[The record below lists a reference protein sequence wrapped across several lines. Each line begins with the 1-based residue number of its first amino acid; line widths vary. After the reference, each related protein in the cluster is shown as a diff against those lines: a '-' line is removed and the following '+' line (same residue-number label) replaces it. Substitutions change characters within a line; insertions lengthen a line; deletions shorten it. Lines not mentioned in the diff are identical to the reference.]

1 MDARQNARTARIAVL
16 ATACAVLLGGSA
28 GARTMTP
35 RDLVTLDRVSDPH
48 LSPDGTRAVY
58 DVRST
63 DYAANKGVHAV
74 WMVCTHCAGAD
85 AAPWRLAA
93 SDKGATAPRF
103 SPDGRAVYF
112 LSSRSGSNQVWRTD
126 LAASRAGAAPV
137 QVTHLPLDIGSYR
150 VSPDG
155 RSLVVSLAVFPD
167 CDTPDCTRKRLD
179 QRHAEKASGVLYTRL
194 FVRHWDEWADGTRN
208 QLWALPLD
216 AGGQAGTA
224 KPLMRGFDGDSPSKP
239 FGGDAD
245 YAISPDSHTLV
256 FSARLAG
263 NSEPWSTNFDLYQVP
278 LDGSAPPRD
287 ITAGN
292 SAWDAAPLFSPDGRR
307 LAYKATAR
315 PGFEADRFA
324 IMLRDVATGATR
336 ALAPRWDRSADA
348 MAWSADGRTL
358 YVTAA
363 DTGHQVLFALDAST
377 GQPTPL
383 TTDGH
388 VSELDVAG
396 TELVYARDSLA
407 SPTQLYALSII
418 GAPAGTAITPV
429 PAGTTITGAP
439 SGTTATGAPSG
450 TAATGAPSG
459 TAATGAPSG
468 TAATGAPSGT
478 AATGAPS
485 GTAATGAPFG
495 TAATGAPFGTTP
507 DSPAAH
513 APQQVSTQKGVRQ
526 LTHADADKLAGVTL
540 APYQQFSFTGWNNE
554 TVHAYVMPPAGAQ
567 PGRTYPV
574 AFLIHGGP
582 QGSFGDSWSYRWNP
596 QTYAAAGYASVF
608 VDFHGSEG
616 YGQAFTDSIS
626 GHWGDRPL
634 ADLKAGWAAALSR
647 FPYLDASRA
656 CALGASYG
664 GYMVYWIAGV
674 WPQPWRCLVDHDGVF
689 DNRIMG
695 YATEELW
702 FSEWENG
709 HATPWERPEN
719 YERFNA
725 IDHVADWRDPMLVIH
740 SAHDYRIPLEQ
751 GLAAFTAMQR
761 RGIPS
766 EFLTFP
772 DENHWVLK
780 PQNSELWQKTV
791 LAWLDRWTKRQ

>member
-1 MDARQNARTARIAVL
+1 MLRTALLATTCIALFAGGAAARTL
-16 ATACAVLLGGSA
+16 S
-28 GARTMTP
+28 P
-35 RDLVTLDRVSDPH
+35 HDLVTLDRVSDPH
-48 LSPDGTRAVY
+48 LSPDGTRVVY

-63 DYAANKGVHAV
+63 DYAANKGVHAI
-74 WMVCTHCAGAD
+74 WMVCTHCAGPD
-85 AAPWRLAA
+85 ATPWRLDA
-93 SDKGATAPRF
+93 SDKGATSPRF
-103 SPDGRAVYF
+103 SPDGRSVYF
-112 LSSRSGSNQVWRTD
+112 LSSRSGSNQLWRTD
-126 LAASRAGAAPV
+126 VAASRAGAVPV
-137 QVTHLPLDIGSYR
+137 QVTRLPLDIGSYR
-150 VSPDG
+150 VAPDG
-155 RSLVVSLAVFPD
+155 RTRVVAMAGLPECA
-167 CDTPDCTRKRLD
+167 TPERTRKRLD
-179 QRHAEKASGVLYTRL
+179 QRHADKATGVLYTRL

-216 AGGQAGTA
+216 AGGQAGVA

-239 FGGDAD
+239 FGGDTD
-245 YAISPDSHTLV
+245 YAISPDGRALV

-263 NSEPWSTNFDLYQVP
+263 TSEPWSTNFDLYQVP

-324 IMLRDVATGATR
+324 VMLRDVATGVTH

-363 DTGHQVLFALDAST
+363 DTGHQVLFALDSGT
-377 GQPTPL
+377 GEPTPL

-388 VSELDVAG
+388 VAELDVAG
-396 TELVYARDSLA
+396 STLVYARDSLA
-407 SPTQLYALSII
+407 GPVQLYAVATT
-418 GAPAGTAITPV
+418 GQPAPAGTSFDA
-429 PAGTTITGAP
+429 
-439 SGTTATGAPSG
+439 
-450 TAATGAPSG
+450 
-459 TAATGAPSG
+459 
-468 TAATGAPSGT
+468 
-478 AATGAPS
+478 
-485 GTAATGAPFG
+485 
-495 TAATGAPFGTTP
+495 
-507 DSPAAH
+507 SPAQT
-513 APQQVSTQKGVRQ
+513 PGRTPTQAAARQ

-554 TVHAYVMPPAGAQ
+554 TVHAYVMPPAAAR
-567 PGRTYPV
+567 PGQRYPV

-634 ADLKAGWAAALSR
+634 ADLKAGWTAALAK

-709 HATPWERPEN
+709 RATPWERPEN

-725 IDHVADWRDPMLVIH
+725 VDHVADWRDPMLVIH
-740 SAHDYRIPLEQ
+740 SARDYRIPLEQ

-791 LAWLDRWTKRQ
+791 LAWLDRWTKADAGKASQ

>member
-1 MDARQNARTARIAVL
+1 MLRTALL
-16 ATACAVLLGGSA
+16 ATTCTVLLAGGA

-35 RDLVTLDRVSDPH
+35 HDLVTLDRVSDPH
-48 LSPDGTRAVY
+48 LSPDGRTVVY

-63 DYAANKGVHAV
+63 DYAANKGVHAI
-74 WMVCTHCAGAD
+74 WMVCTRCAGAD
-85 AAPWRLAA
+85 ATPWRLAA
-93 SDKGATAPRF
+93 SDKGATSPRF
-103 SPDGRAVYF
+103 SPDGRAVFF
-112 LSSRSGSNQVWRTD
+112 LSSRSGSNQLWRTD
-126 LAASRAGAAPV
+126 LAASRDGAAPV

-155 RSLVVSLAVFPD
+155 HTLVVSMSVFPD

-208 QLWALPLD
+208 QLWAAPLE
-216 AGGQAGTA
+216 ARGQAGTA

-324 IMLRDVATGATR
+324 IMLRDVATGATH

-363 DTGHQVLFALDAST
+363 DTGHQVLFALDTGT
-377 GQPTPL
+377 GQPTAL
-383 TTDGH
+383 TADGH
-388 VSELDVAG
+388 ISELDVAG

-407 SPTQLYALSII
+407 GPTQLYAITST
-418 GAPAGTAITPV
+418 GASAVTPI
-429 PAGTTITGAP
+429 AGAP
-439 SGTTATGAPSG
+439 SGTTTTGAPSD
-450 TAATGAPSG
+450 ATPEAPAG
-459 TAATGAPSG
+459 
-468 TAATGAPSGT
+468 
-478 AATGAPS
+478 
-485 GTAATGAPFG
+485 
-495 TAATGAPFGTTP
+495 
-507 DSPAAH
+507 H
-513 APQQVSTQKGVRQ
+513 VPQQVQRQDAARQ

-554 TVHAYVMPPAGAQ
+554 TVHAYVMPPAGAK
-567 PGRTYPV
+567 PGQTYPV

-634 ADLKAGWAAALSR
+634 ADLKAGWSAALSK
-647 FPYLDASRA
+647 FAYLDANRA

-791 LAWLDRWTKRQ
+791 LAWLDRWTKAGTARVAQ